1 MSKSLVTT
9 ITIAGSRGPTIYSF
23 RCLCVVFLLHF
34 NFFAGLVFFL
44 LHAYARIQ
52 RKKMLKG
59 RFSCRDTIGFI
70 YNAGYI
76 EEGEVDEKGEKCSLC
91 RCLHQ
96 WSGLKRLEIVG
107 PRVWW

>member
-1 MSKSLVTT
+1 MHM
-9 ITIAGSRGPTIYSF
+9 REYRER
-23 RCLCVVFLLHF
+23 RCLKDDF
-34 NFFAGLVFFL
+34 
-44 LHAYARIQ
+44 HAD
-52 RKKMLKG
+52 M
-59 RFSCRDTIGFI
+59 IGFI